1 MVCGGQS
8 LRQTKRI
15 MESAWVSLI
24 RCLEAVLKAE
34 MGRPAG
40 FLLRVLTEDQSWG
53 GEVLGEGGL
62 DEEKGLVC
70 SLEGL
75 FVSQG

>member
-53 GEVLGEGGL
+53 GEVLGEG
-62 DEEKGLVC
+62 E
-70 SLEGL
+70 
-75 FVSQG
+75 